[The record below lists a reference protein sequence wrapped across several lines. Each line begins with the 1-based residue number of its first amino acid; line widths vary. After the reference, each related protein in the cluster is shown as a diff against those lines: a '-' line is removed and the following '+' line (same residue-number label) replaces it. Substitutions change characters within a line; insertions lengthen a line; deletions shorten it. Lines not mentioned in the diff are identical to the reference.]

1 MAGRSVLHET
11 YQIERTYPVPPAA
24 VFAAFVTEQAR
35 ASWGDTDVPSVG
47 ADGGGEASG
56 YDFRV
61 GGREF
66 FTDVSGET
74 TFGYDA
80 RFCDIVP
87 DSRIVYTYE
96 TYANGKRFAVSVAT
110 VELIASDGG
119 TWLIWTEQGVWLD
132 GYDGAEAGAL
142 RKAAT
147 DDMLDGLGLYLQ
159 RHPAG

>member
-1 MAGRSVLHET
+1 MCSSDL
-11 YQIERTYPVPPAA
+11 
-24 VFAAFVTEQAR
+24 
-35 ASWGDTDVPSVG
+35 
-47 ADGGGEASG
+47 
-56 YDFRV
+56 FRV

-66 FTDVSGET
+66 FTDVSGDA

-96 TYANGKRFAVSVAT
+96 TYADSKLFAVSVAT

-119 TWLIWTEQGVWLD
+119 TRLIWTEQGVWLD
-132 GYDGAEAGAL
+132 GYYGAEAGAL

-147 DDMLDGLGLYLQ
+147 DDMLDGLGLCLR